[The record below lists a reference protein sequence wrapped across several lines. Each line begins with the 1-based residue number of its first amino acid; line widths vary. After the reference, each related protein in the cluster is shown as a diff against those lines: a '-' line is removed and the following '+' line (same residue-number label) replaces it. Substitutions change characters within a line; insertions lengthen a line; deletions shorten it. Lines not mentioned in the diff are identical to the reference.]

1 MIDSQH
7 GRRVFALQVAGLEY
21 RYHSHPPPS
30 SSNLDST
37 VATGIN
43 YTDLEAIT
51 SVGSFSASIDPS
63 GGIAQYGAVSVS
75 LGIDSKRG
83 GLDDPGIVFGRC
95 GARSASTRGRLSSSA
110 SRTDATLNLSTDLTG
125 LTYPR
130 LLHIG
135 AETIRA
141 ASATITTV
149 TVSRGA
155 GGTPQQSHSTGLEG
169 SVIPELT
176 TEITTFRGRR
186 AKLYM
191 AHRYPSGETSSY
203 TEIIN
208 GFIESSPIIEDGR
221 EITLNLLPLTAL
233 IDTNL
238 SDKGIAQTRL
248 LQDYHYYDG
257 VNGSV
262 LEYGLGLERIVDEDL
277 FVTPDTSGTITASAF
292 DGVVSSRQN
301 SAQLFDDFDVSLP
314 KGPDA
319 DNYPREHPR
328 YPKLRKAE
336 EFVFVSGGV
345 FPTSITY
352 DSNVPG
358 FGFVADGSLTN
369 ALNASEIS
377 ATSGLYVRLPLGEL
391 KQHQL
396 GTGEVKRW
404 PDVVNDVLINDGPNS
419 TSGLSGGF
427 GRWRVNPDNTI
438 RFEKLSSS
446 PFRALLWL
454 WQHPSSW
461 RTLSEFYAAN
471 FGMRQSF
478 RWGANGVRG
487 AMSSMGRLFYPLP
500 LAREGQPI
508 LQSLLEDPPTLVRL
522 GTTPTGTTSTFQMQ
536 DTPRAYY
543 QHFESVILVENSLGL
558 PTSAGTDEYY
568 ITVQYQDLALDE
580 MRHQVF
586 KVTHETTASFG
597 GSNVGYLIHISDDN
611 DAFQNTSFGDWTDRE
626 RALIYK
632 GGQLNGEL
640 CGTALLKL
648 LQSGGGDQ
656 INGNY
661 DLLGI
666 GLNISEDNI
675 DIDSFLRLDVI
686 SPIQLSANFLGDG
699 ADLRETFESLLRL
712 AGATLVMIRDSSTGR
727 AKLSVQPIGNERPEV
742 SELTI
747 LSGDWIADPPP
758 HWGIYEDIVTQI
770 KYQFGYDPA
779 EAKYTEEVIFNNQ
792 EAINRYGGERSAIT
806 LQLAGVTSEQFG
818 RGAGDSF
825 AFFTPNSARI
835 FNLLSNPLRVWR
847 GAIGTGQSAYIDVG
861 SYLKVS
867 SPHLKGYDDSYGV
880 TDGVGQVRSIRQE
893 LMGEGCEI
901 ELITTGLSPVNWNS
915 AAQVLAYTSTTVT
928 VAESTYSGASVTD
941 ASFFAVGDVVDYVPQ
956 ADHDSAITGLTI
968 SQIVGNVL
976 TFTAA
981 HGISSTLGTIEPTT
995 YANASADHRLDAY
1008 LANDSDIID
1017 SNVDAQEFS

>member
-7 GRRVFALQVAGLEY
+7 GRRVFALQVAGLPY

-75 LGIDSKRG
+75 LGIDSRRG

-110 SRTDATLNLSTDLTG
+110 SRTDTTINLSTDLTS
-125 LTYPR
+125 LSYPR
-130 LLHIG
+130 LLHLG
-135 AETIRA
+135 AETVRA
-141 ASATITTV
+141 ASATTTTV
-149 TVSRGA
+149 TVTRGV

-169 SVIPELT
+169 SQIPELT

-191 AHRYPSGETSSY
+191 AHRYPSGETSDY
-203 TEIIN
+203 TEVIN
-208 GFIESSPIIEDGR
+208 GFIESSPTVEDGR
-221 EITLNLLPLTAL
+221 EITLSLMPLTAL
-233 IDTNL
+233 IDTDL

-257 VNGSV
+257 LNGSV
-262 LEYGLGLERIVDEDL
+262 LEYALGLEKIIDEAL
-277 FVTPDTSGTITASAF
+277 VVEPDTSGTITANTF
-292 DGVVSSRQN
+292 DGIVSDRQN
-301 SAQLFDDFDVSLP
+301 SANLFDDFDVSLP
-314 KGPDA
+314 QGPDA
-319 DNYPREHPR
+319 DDYPREHPR
-328 YPKLRKAE
+328 FPKLRLAE

-352 DSNVPG
+352 DSGVPG
-358 FGFVADGSLTN
+358 FNFVADGSLTN
-369 ALNASEIS
+369 ALNAGQIS
-377 ATSGLYVRLPLGEL
+377 GTSGLYVRLPLAEI

-396 GTGEVKRW
+396 GSAEVKRW
-404 PDVVNDVLINDGPNS
+404 PDVINDTLISDGPSS
-419 TSGLSGGF
+419 TAGYSGGF
-427 GRWRVNPDNTI
+427 GRWRLNPDHTI
-438 RFEKLSSS
+438 RFEKLSAS

-454 WQHPSSW
+454 WPHPTRW
-461 RTLSEFYAAN
+461 RDLCDFYAEL
-471 FGMRQSF
+471 GMRSPF
-478 RWGANGVRG
+478 RWSASGIHNP
-487 AMSSMGRLFYPLP
+487 MPSMGRLFYPLP

-508 LQSLLEDPPTLVRL
+508 QQRLDERPPQIVRV
-522 GTTPTGTTSTFQMQ
+522 GVTPTSVTNTFQMQ
-536 DTPRAYY
+536 DVPRAYY
-543 QHFESVILVENSLGL
+543 QHFENAILVENSLGL

-580 MRHQVF
+580 VRHQVF
-586 KVTHETTASFG
+586 KVTHETTATFG
-597 GSNVGYLIHISDDN
+597 GSDVGVLIHISPDN

-632 GGQLNGEL
+632 GGQLSGEL
-640 CGTALLKL
+640 AGTAMLKL

-656 INGNY
+656 INGDY
-661 DLLGI
+661 DVLGI
-666 GLNISEDNI
+666 GLNISEDDI

-686 SPIQLSANFLGDG
+686 SPIQLGANFLGDG
-699 ADLRETFESLLRL
+699 ADLRSTFEGLLRL
-712 AGATLVMIRDSSTGR
+712 CGATLVMTRDSSTAR

-742 SELTI
+742 ASLTVEA
-747 LSGDWIADPPP
+747 GDWIADPPP

-770 KYQFGYDPA
+770 KYRFDYDPA
-779 EAKYTEEVIFNNQ
+779 DGKYREEVIFNNQ

-806 LQLAGVTSEQFG
+806 LSLAGVMAEQFG

-847 GAIGTGQSAYIDVG
+847 GVIGTGKSAYIDVG
-861 SYLKVS
+861 SYLKVN
-867 SPHLKGYDDSYGV
+867 SPHLKGYDDTYGV

-901 ELITTGLSPVNWNS
+901 ELITTGLSPINWNS
-915 AAQVLAYTSTTVT
+915 AARVIAYTSTTVT
-928 VAESTYSGASVTD
+928 LAEDTYSGVSVTD

-956 ADHDSAITGLTI
+956 ANHDSAITGLTI

-976 TFTAA
+976 TFSAA
-981 HGISSTLGTIEPTT
+981 HGISSVAGTIEPTT